1 MKIDKV
7 ITEIKNKWGGD
18 HLECSDLTP
27 EKFRTERGL
36 IQQYNETVLLV
47 TDNNDPIMRTIYA
60 AFLKDDGVE
69 IVPYEYQ
76 L

>member
-1 MKIDKV
+1 MKFEEV

-18 HLECSDLTP
+18 HLDCSDLVP
-27 EKFRTERGL
+27 EKFRTEQGL
-36 IQQYNETVLLV
+36 IQQYGENLVLTTPV
-47 TDNNDPIMRTIYA
+47 SRIIYA